1 MHVTREMTKP
11 AFLWRVRTDGH
22 DTVRCLQVDD
32 YKVVVGHWDG
42 VIQTYDVRTYEAF
55 EVLKYRNIL
64 YCMQMDHC
72 RLFTGSHGMHALA
85 LWLPYSAES
94 AAVRS

>member
-1 MHVTREMTKP
+1 M
-11 AFLWRVRTDGH
+11 
-22 DTVRCLQVDD
+22 RCLQVDD

-72 RLFTGSHGMHALA
+72 RLFTGSHGTHALA
-85 LWLPYSAES
+85 LWLHYSAES